1 MKKLLM
7 LLGCLPMIVMADIFD
22 DPQNLK
28 VLDEKI
34 SPVEL
39 RNTMRMFSQSLGVRC
54 QHCHVGEEGQS
65 LREFDFAADDKAAKK
80 KARFMYEMVKDLNQH
95 MVTGIKDRTVK
106 IECITCHRGA
116 PTPIQTVDLLK
127 NTYDEKGVDGA
138 LSKHDE
144 LKKQFYGSHTHD
156 FTENTLLR
164 LAQRVHKENPQT
176 SIKILLKNIE
186 NHPKSVQTLLYLGES
201 YAIKKDF
208 KVALNY
214 LERAYEL
221 QPNPLLEKKIKGL
234 KEQL

>member
-1 MKKLLM
+1 MKKLLA
-7 LLGCLPMIVMADIFD
+7 LLCCLPMLVVADIFD

-65 LREFDFAADDKAAKK
+65 LREFDFAADDKESKE
-80 KARFMYEMVKDLNQH
+80 KARFMYKMVNDLNQH
-95 MVTGIKDRTVK
+95 MVTGIKDRKVK

-127 NTYDEKGVDGA
+127 NTFDEQGVEKA
-138 LSKHDE
+138 LAKHDE
-144 LKKQFYGSHTHD
+144 LKNQFYGSHTHD

-164 LAQRVHKENPQT
+164 LAQRVHKENPDT
-176 SIKILLKNIE
+176 SLKILLKNIE
-186 NHPKSVQTLLYLGES
+186 IHPKSYQTLFYLGES
-201 YAIKKDF
+201 YATKKDF
-208 KVALNY
+208 KLALNY
-214 LERAYEL
+214 LEQAYKL
-221 QPNPLLEKKIKGL
+221 QPNPFLEKKIKAL